1 MREETVARRYA
12 AAFFQQAH
20 AKGKLTE
27 AAGDL
32 KGIAETLVASP
43 PLAQLINHPLVTEAR
58 KRAAL
63 TQAFEGRAEPITMAF
78 LNLLVDKQRI
88 DLLVEIQE
96 ELGRLVRAEKGIVLA
111 TAASAVPLTAAQKR
125 ALEKALEK
133 KTGKA
138 IELTVRV
145 DPALMGGVL
154 VRIGDTV
161 LDGTVRGQ
169 LERLREQFLAHK

>member
-12 AAFFQQAH
+12 VAFFQQARG
-20 AKGKLTE
+20 KGKLTE
-27 AAGDL
+27 VASDL
-32 KGIAETLVASP
+32 KGIAETLVAVK
-43 PLAQLINHPLVTEAR
+43 PLANLIAHPLVTEAR
-58 KRAAL
+58 KREAL
-63 TQAFEGRAEPITMAF
+63 VKAFDGKADPLTMAF

-88 DLLVEIQE
+88 DLLKEIQE
-96 ELGRLVRAEKGIVLA
+96 EFGRLVRAEKGIVLA
-111 TAASAVPLTAAQKR
+111 TASSAVPLTAAQKR

-133 KTGKA
+133 KTGKD
-138 IELTVRV
+138 IELTAQV

>member
-12 AAFFQQAH
+12 SAIFQQAK

-27 AAGDL
+27 VASDL
-32 KGIAETLVASP
+32 KGIMETLVALK
-43 PLAQLINHPLVTEAR
+43 PLAALIAHPLVTESR
-58 KRAAL
+58 KREAL
-63 TQAFEGRAEPITMAF
+63 GKAFEGSAEPLTMAF
-78 LNLLVDKQRI
+78 LNLLVDRQRI
-88 DLLVEIQE
+88 ELLPDVQQ

-111 TAASAVPLTAAQKR
+111 TASSAVPLTAAQKR

-133 KTGKA
+133 KTGKD
-138 IELTVRV
+138 IELTTQI